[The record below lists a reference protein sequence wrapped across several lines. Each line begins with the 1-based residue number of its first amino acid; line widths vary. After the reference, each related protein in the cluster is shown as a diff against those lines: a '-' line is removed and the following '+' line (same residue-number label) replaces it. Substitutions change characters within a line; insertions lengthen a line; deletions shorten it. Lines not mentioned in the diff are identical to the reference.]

1 MANPLALEQSQHR
14 LEADLKAAIARHAD
28 GKPHELD
35 LSFGERGTPE
45 VGALSDLHD
54 GVEIEVYRLIDAFH
68 EDPVVQ
74 ESGMRVAHLTAIDS
88 DGDGEASLRLRYR
101 YADDSDPRTPSDRL
115 ADLTP
120 DEANL
125 ALAADA
131 ATRDGIADTDLVD
144 SNLLDSDIVDE
155 DTDLGDFDLADA
167 DPDADGADLT
177 GDDAD
182 DEDDA

>member
-54 GVEIEVYRLIDAFH
+54 GVELEVYRLIDAFH

-74 ESGMRVAHLTAIDS
+74 DSGMRVAHLTAIDS

-101 YADDSDPRTPSDRL
+101 YADDTDPRGPSDSLSGLTDDEAELSRIAEAAALSALSDP
-115 ADLTP
+115 DL
-120 DEANL
+120 
-125 ALAADA
+125 
-131 ATRDGIADTDLVD
+131 IVD
-144 SNLLDSDIVDE
+144 DSDEEEDE
-155 DTDLGDFDLADA
+155 DA
-167 DPDADGADLT
+167 
-177 GDDAD
+177 
-182 DEDDA
+182 DEDPR

>member
-74 ESGMRVAHLTAIDS
+74 DSGMRVAHLTAIDS

-101 YADDSDPRTPSDRL
+101 YADDTDPRGPSDSLSGLTDDEAELSRIAEAAALSALSDP
-115 ADLTP
+115 DL
-120 DEANL
+120 
-125 ALAADA
+125 
-131 ATRDGIADTDLVD
+131 IVD
-144 SNLLDSDIVDE
+144 DSDEDE
-155 DTDLGDFDLADA
+155 DEDA
-167 DPDADGADLT
+167 D
-177 GDDAD
+177 
-182 DEDDA
+182 EDPR